1 MRAIE
6 RAVEGVEVGAWLAS
20 RTNDNA
26 RLAFGIAAIYI
37 GRALADNLFV
47 CVTGPK
53 DPLATAR
60 VPEANAVRD
69 VNTIRATLELD
80 KSERTQRWLEREA
93 AKPPPPRPP
102 LKARRK
108 SGAKTPHEAPPSPDR
123 GDAAPPTADPPS
135 AERRARRDGKA
146 AACAALDEGAAQ
158 GAAAAAGIAAAAVE
172 ASPPEPQDL
181 VARAVI
187 AEARAAS
194 LAGRLAAAE
203 ERATV
208 LEARA
213 TELGKTKQTAR
224 AAKASARADAA
235 TRRATKAEKDRDEA
249 VAQRD
254 GFEAAALAR
263 ERAHARAVKDAEER
277 FAYRSSASALVWYGE
292 KEELEKR
299 ARVAIE
305 ARDVAAEACERITAQ
320 RDEWAPFFGPAP
332 PDRPTGRVDFK
343 VYDGAIIPRW
353 AHRLRLGRITQYLR
367 RELGGPDGVAYEI
380 ARRATM
386 SKSAIEQLSL
396 FRRYN
401 THRGAA
407 RARRGQGRQGIS
419 SC

>member
-1 MRAIE
+1 MLALLVQRAEEGVWTNVNAIE
-6 RAVEGVEVGAWLAS
+6 SVVADVNVRGWLKAVANQPARA
-20 RTNDNA
+20 T
-26 RLAFGIAAIYI
+26 FGIASTYI
-37 GRALADNLFV
+37 GTQSPSNLFV

-53 DPLATAR
+53 DPLAAAR

-93 AKPPPPRPP
+93 AKSPPPRPP

-123 GDAAPPTADPPS
+123 GDAAPPTADPLS
-135 AERRARRDGKA
+135 AERRACRDGKA
-146 AACAALDEGAAQ
+146 AARAALDEGAAQ
-158 GAAAAAGIAAAAVE
+158 GAAAAAGIAAAAVD

-208 LEARA
+208 LEARV
-213 TELGKTKQTAR
+213 TELGKTKQAAR
-224 AAKASARADAA
+224 AAKAPARADAA

-263 ERAHARAVKDAEER
+263 ERAHARAVKDADER
-277 FAYRSSASALVWYGE
+277 FSYRSSARALVWHSE
-292 KEELEKR
+292 KEDLEKR

-305 ARDVAAEACERITAQ
+305 ARDVAAEACERITA
-320 RDEWAPFFGPAP
+320 
-332 PDRPTGRVDFK
+332 
-343 VYDGAIIPRW
+343 
-353 AHRLRLGRITQYLR
+353 
-367 RELGGPDGVAYEI
+367 
-380 ARRATM
+380 
-386 SKSAIEQLSL
+386 
-396 FRRYN
+396 
-401 THRGAA
+401 
-407 RARRGQGRQGIS
+407 
-419 SC
+419 